1 MSRPFF
7 IMRGEFMEKI
17 IKIGKQEVKLSNNV
31 AWLMEY
37 KDQFGKDATQELIPL
52 VASLIEALGSGLT
65 SYQNGQINLES
76 LSESIEGRAFE
87 LLLPI
92 YQSDL
97 STTLINVTW
106 AMAKAADETIDP
118 PKKWVRQFDSFPF
131 DVVGPEIWELAVKGF
146 VSSKN
151 LKRLRTLLGTAK
163 GTVLSLKENQP
174 SRSTTSSSQEQSE
187 D

>member
-1 MSRPFF
+1 
-7 IMRGEFMEKI
+7 MEKV

-52 VASLIEALGSGLT
+52 VATMIETLGSGLT
-65 SYQNGQINLES
+65 AYQNGEINLEA
-76 LSESIEGRAFE
+76 LSEAIEGRAFE
-87 LLLPI
+87 LLVPI
-92 YQSDL
+92 YQSEL
-97 STTLINVTW
+97 STTLINIIW

-131 DVVGPEIWELAVKGF
+131 DVVGPEVWDLVVKGF

-151 LKRLRTLLGTAK
+151 LKRLRILLGNAK
-163 GTVLSLKENQP
+163 SVVRNLKENQP
-174 SRSTTSSSQEQSE
+174 SLSTTSSSQEQNE

>member
-1 MSRPFF
+1 
-7 IMRGEFMEKI
+7 MEKI

-52 VASLIEALGSGLT
+52 VATLIETLGSGLA
-65 SYQNGQINLES
+65 SYKDGAINLES

-87 LLLPI
+87 LMLPL
-92 YQSDL
+92 YQSEL
-97 STTLINVTW
+97 STTLINITW

-118 PKKWVRQFDSFPF
+118 PKKWVRQFDSFPL
-131 DVVGPEIWELAVKGF
+131 DVIGPEVWELAVKGF

-151 LKRLRTLLGTAK
+151 LKRLRSLLGNVK
-163 GTVLSLKENQP
+163 DVVQNLKETQP
-174 SRSTTSSSQEQSE
+174 SLSTQSSSLEQSE